1 MKLKKQARR
10 NSIKKEIE
18 RNPFITDLDLSEKF
32 DVSIQTIRLD
42 RTNLNIPELRKRIKN
57 VAKENH
63 DRIRSIDGSEIIGDV
78 INVEPDKHAVSIINI
93 GEDSVFS
100 RNLIARGHVLFA
112 QANSLCVALIH
123 KPVVLTKESNI
134 KFIKT
139 VKLNDIVTAEAQ
151 VVAYKEKYYIIEVK
165 SFVKEQQVFG
175 GTFKMYYT
183 SEDEING

>member
-1 MKLKKQARR
+1 VKLKKQARR
-10 NSIKKEIE
+10 DSIKKEIE

-93 GEDSVFS
+93 GEDSVFKKVIL
-100 RNLIARGHVLFA
+100 NL
-112 QANSLCVALIH
+112 
-123 KPVVLTKESNI
+123 
-134 KFIKT
+134 
-139 VKLNDIVTAEAQ
+139 
-151 VVAYKEKYYIIEVK
+151 
-165 SFVKEQQVFG
+165 
-175 GTFKMYYT
+175 
-183 SEDEING
+183 